1 MSAHTLNLDIPDPEA
16 PGIWPWILALVCGAL
31 LVITVTGHVRDIPN
45 SLQRQALGVLSANQ
59 LTGVALNLD
68 GRELTV
74 SGSIENTVDRE
85 GLLLQM
91 AGIEGIR
98 SVWDDLS
105 VVDPEAKARAELER
119 FQQALSNIR
128 TEEVIFE
135 PGSAAFASGSRQAL
149 ESIVQLLRGYPEHRV
164 RISGHTDNTGRP
176 QVNLRISRERAQAVA
191 DYLISSG
198 VAAAQVTA
206 QGYGASQPI
215 ADNATEDGRAR
226 NRRIEISYTN

>member
-16 PGIWPWILALVCGAL
+16 PSIWPWIVALVCGAV
-31 LVITVTGHVRDIPN
+31 LVITVTGHLRDIPH
-45 SLQRQALGVLSANQ
+45 SLQRQAMGVLSTNQ
-59 LTGVALNLD
+59 LTGVALDLD

-74 SGSIENTVDRE
+74 SGSIENTVDRKA
-85 GLLLQM
+85 LLLQM
-91 AGIEGIR
+91 ANIEGIR
-98 SVWDDLS
+98 SVWDDLT
-105 VVDPEAKARAELER
+105 VVDPEAKARAELKR
-119 FQQALSNIR
+119 FQQALANIR

-149 ESIVQLLRGYPEHRV
+149 ESIVQLLRAYPEHRV

-191 DYLISSG
+191 DYLTSSG
-198 VAAAQVTA
+198 VSATQVTA

-215 ADNATEDGRAR
+215 ADNATQEGRAR

>member
-16 PGIWPWILALVCGAL
+16 PGIWPWILALVCAAL
-31 LVITVTGHVRDIPN
+31 LVITITGHVRDIPH
-45 SLQRQALGVLSANQ
+45 SLQRQAMGVLSANQ

-91 AGIEGIR
+91 ASIDGIR

-119 FQQALSNIR
+119 FQQALANIR

-191 DYLISSG
+191 NYLISSG
-198 VAAAQVTA
+198 VSAAQVTA

-226 NRRIEISYTN
+226 NRRVEISYTN

>member
-1 MSAHTLNLDIPDPEA
+1 MPAHALNLDIPDPEA
-16 PGIWPWILALVCGAL
+16 PSIWPWILALVCGAL
-31 LVITVTGHVRDIPN
+31 LVITLSGQVQQITS
-45 SLQRQALGVLSANQ
+45 SLHQQAQGVLAANKIS
-59 LTGVALNLD
+59 GAVIDLD

-74 SGSIENTVDRE
+74 RGSIEDTVDRQ

-98 SVWDDLS
+98 SVWDDLT
-105 VVDPEAKARAELER
+105 VVDREAMARAEIEQ
-119 FQQALSNIR
+119 FQQALANVR

-149 ESIVQLLRGYPEHRV
+149 ESIVQLLRGYPEYRV

-176 QVNLRISRERAQAVA
+176 QINLRISRERAQAVA

-198 VAAAQVTA
+198 VSAAQVTA

-215 ADNATEDGRAR
+215 ADNANEQGRAR
-226 NRRIEISYTN
+226 NRRIEITYTN